1 MSLLDRYAA
10 VRAATVALARPL
22 SAEDQML
29 QSMPDASPTKWHLA
43 HTSWFFETFVLVP
56 GGAGYRA
63 FDPRFAFLFNSYYE
77 GVGPR
82 IARADRGLISR
93 PSLDEVAAYRRHV
106 DEAMARRL
114 ESGGADAALVELGLQ
129 HEQQHQELILTD
141 IKHGLAAN
149 PLHPPYRAAP
159 ATAPEAAPPA
169 AADPQFRRFDGGLV
183 WIGHEGP
190 GFAFDNEGPRHRC
203 FLRAFAI
210 ADRPVSCGE
219 YLRFMRD
226 GGYQRP
232 ELWLSD
238 GWHECQQQGW
248 RAPLYW
254 HQRAGAPA
262 GDGEG
267 DWDLFTL
274 SGLRPVNEQEAVA
287 HVSYYEADAFAR
299 WRGMRLP
306 TEAEWEHAAEGM
318 PLSGHFADAGRFHPG
333 RARPGL
339 YGDVWQWTQSPYTP
353 YPGYRPLPGTIGEYN
368 GKFMSNQMVLRGGS
382 CFTPASHI
390 RATYRNFFPPA
401 SRWQATGI
409 RLAGDA

>member
-1 MSLLDRYAA
+1 MSLLDRYRA
-10 VRAATVALARPL
+10 VREGTVALARPL

-43 HTSWFFETFVLVP
+43 HTSWFFETFLLAP
-56 GGAGYRA
+56 NDAGYRA
-63 FDPRFAFLFNSYYE
+63 FDARFAFLFNSYYE
-77 GVGPR
+77 GIGPR
-82 IARADRGLISR
+82 IARPSRGLLSR

-106 DEAMARRL
+106 DEAMTRL
-114 ESGGADAALVELGLQ
+114 LERGGGEPALVEVGLH

-141 IKHGLAAN
+141 IKHALATN
-149 PLHPPYRAAP
+149 PMLPAYRAAP
-159 ATAPEAAPPA
+159 APPPARALPAPP
-169 AADPQFRRFDGGLV
+169 DPQFRRHEGGLV
-183 WIGHEGP
+183 WIGHQGA

-203 FLRAFAI
+203 FLGPFTI

-226 GGYQRP
+226 GGYERP

-238 GWHECQQQGW
+238 GWHERERQGW

-254 HQRAGAPA
+254 QPR
-262 GDGEG
+262 GDA
-267 DWDLFTL
+267 WDIFTL
-274 SGLRPVNEQEAVA
+274 SGLRPVDEREAVA

-306 TEAEWEHAAEGM
+306 TEAEWEHAAEGL
-318 PLSGHFADAGRFHPG
+318 PITGHFADAGLFHPG
-333 RARPGL
+333 PARPGL

-353 YPGYRPLPGTIGEYN
+353 YPGYRIPDGAIGEYN

-382 CFTPASHI
+382 CFTPPGHI

>member
-1 MSLLDRYAA
+1 MSLLDRYRA

-43 HTSWFFETFVLVP
+43 HTSWFFETFLLAAQ
-56 GGAGYRA
+56 AGYRV
-63 FDPRFAFLFNSYYE
+63 FDERFAFLFNSYYE

-106 DEAMARRL
+106 DDAMARLL
-114 ESGGADAALVELGLQ
+114 ESGGGDAALVELGLH

-159 ATAPEAAPPA
+159 APARALPPA
-169 AADPQFRRFDGGLV
+169 AEPQFRRFEGGLI

-210 ADRPVSCGE
+210 ADRPVTCGE

-232 ELWLSD
+232 DLWLSD
-238 GWHECQQQGW
+238 GWHERERQGW

-254 HQRAGAPA
+254 HQR
-262 GDGEG
+262 GD
-267 DWDLFTL
+267 DWDVFTL
-274 SGLRPVNEQEAVA
+274 SGLRPVDEREVVA

-318 PLSGHFADAGRFHPG
+318 PLSGHFADGGQFHPG
-333 RARPGL
+333 PARPGL

-382 CFTPASHI
+382 CFTPAGHI
-390 RATYRNFFPPA
+390 RPTYRNFFPPA

>member
-1 MSLLDRYAA
+1 
-10 VRAATVALARPL
+10 VALARPL
-22 SAEDQML
+22 SAEDQMV

-43 HTSWFFETFVLVP
+43 HTSWFFETFLLAP
-56 GGAGYRA
+56 RQAGYRA

-77 GVGPR
+77 GIGPR
-82 IARADRGLISR
+82 IARDSRGLLSR
-93 PSLDEVAAYRRHV
+93 PSLEEVAAYRRHV
-106 DEAMARRL
+106 DDAMTRLLEA
-114 ESGGADAALVELGLQ
+114 GGGEPALVELGLH

-141 IKHGLAAN
+141 IKHALAAN
-149 PLHPPYRAAP
+149 PLSPPYRAAP
-159 ATAPEAAPPA
+159 AVERSLSPPGE
-169 AADPQFRRFDGGLV
+169 PQFRRHDGGLV

-203 FLRAFAI
+203 FLRPFAI
-210 ADRPVSCGE
+210 ADRPVTCGE

-226 GGYQRP
+226 GGYQRAD
-232 ELWLSD
+232 LWLSD
-238 GWHECQQQGW
+238 GWHERERQGW

-254 HQRAGAPA
+254 QEREGRREAG
-262 GDGEG
+262 E
-267 DWDLFTL
+267 WVVFTL
-274 SGLRPVNEQEAVA
+274 SGLQPVDEGEAVA

-306 TEAEWEHAAEGM
+306 TEAEWEHAAEGA
-318 PLSGHFADAGRFHPG
+318 PASGHFADSGRLHPG
-333 RARPGL
+333 PARPGL

-353 YPGYRPLPGTIGEYN
+353 YPGFRTPAGPIGEYN

-382 CFTPASHI
+382 CFTPAGHI